1 MSFTNLRGGLSG
13 HRTNKRHSLVRFGG
27 LSNSYFASYNY
38 TTLFIN
44 ENSFYLAGGSEVSEH
59 E

>member
-27 LSNSYFASYNY
+27 LSNSYFASYN
-38 TTLFIN
+38 
-44 ENSFYLAGGSEVSEH
+44 
-59 E
+59 